1 MYKIGKKGSK
11 MLILLAV
18 SVAFAEYS
26 VLAEYTAETFGRNHL
41 RSDTNAYV
49 KSYAVITL
57 WNASNE

>member
-1 MYKIGKKGSK
+1 